1 MGRRR
6 ARGLWS
12 LLLFRVHPR
21 LVKGMSLVALAAMMV
36 SACGTSRSFRRGEEA
51 ARAGDW
57 DLAVQHYR
65 RAVQENPDRPE
76 HKIGLERAQEAASI
90 EHTKRAK
97 ALEEKGD
104 YEGAIAEYKRAVEF
118 LPANRQA
125 SHRRG
130 ELERMV
136 REKAELSRVPAP
148 VEAMRA
154 RARQQTVPDLNPA
167 SPTPLKMVMNEL
179 SPIDALSF
187 IAASAGI
194 NVVYEP
200 TYKQHAQNKPITLN
214 VSDLSLQEAL
224 NLVMTM
230 SQSWFKVINSRTIF
244 VMPDTPQMR
253 QKYEEQVV
261 RTFYLSHADATEVNQ
276 IVSQVGRLQTAGAA
290 QIVSLPNKTANT
302 LTVRASAAIVNI
314 IEKVILANDRPRA
327 EVVVDVEILEVSRD
341 RAKDLGLN
349 LSDYQIGTIFSPE
362 GRPEGSSGD
371 GGGDDDGGGST
382 GTTGGSQFNL
392 LTISRGISMADF
404 YMTVPQAVFR
414 FLASDSNTR
423 LLAKPQL
430 RGAEGEELT
439 LEIGEE
445 VPIPRTTFGGVA
457 AGGINT
463 VPIQSFDYRPIGII
477 VKMKPRVTFENEVV
491 LDISV
496 ENSTLL
502 GNLSVAGQ
510 DLPSFGSRKVKTRM
524 RLREGESNLLAGLL
538 REDERRTLSGF
549 PGLLRVP
556 ILKDMLGRS
565 NDSIRSTDIVMLLTP
580 RIVRTHELTQEHLN
594 PIHIGSASNVGL
606 TGPAPVIAAP
616 PEDLAPGAA
625 PAPAAPGPQPA
636 APGGI
641 QPGGIPPAPQPVA
654 PVGTTST
661 PGLPPAAPQQPPVP
675 STSTPGQQPA
685 PGTFNPYPQSPQSP
699 AATPYNPT
707 PVPPG
712 ATGPG
717 APAGAGSR
725 PAGAPSTPAATTPP
739 PVTPPAAGTPGT
751 PAAAS
756 PPRDAAPAGANAPAV
771 AAQQAAPAQIVVT
784 TPGPEFRVGGGP
796 YTVPISVTA
805 ASRMS
810 VTSLSLT
817 YNPAVLRVR
826 NVQDGPFMRQGGITA
841 QFSHKAEPGSG
852 RVDITITRSADPTGA
867 SGTGLLA
874 AVLFDAIAPG
884 GSTLSVSGVATGP
897 DGASVPLGF
906 VPATITAR

>member
-1 MGRRR
+1 M
-6 ARGLWS
+6 
-12 LLLFRVHPR
+12 FRVHPS
-21 LVKGMSLVALAAMMV
+21 LVKGISLVALAAMMV
-36 SACGTSRSFRRGEEA
+36 SACGVSRSYRRGEEA

-57 DLAVQHYR
+57 DAAVQYYQ

-76 HKIGLERAQEAASI
+76 HKIALERAQETASVL
-90 EHTKRAK
+90 HTNRAK

-104 YEGAIAEYKRAVEF
+104 LDGAISEYKRAVDF
-118 LPANRQA
+118 HPANRQA
-125 SHRRG
+125 AHRRG
-130 ELERMV
+130 ELERIV
-136 REKAELSRVPAP
+136 REKAEATRVPAA

-194 NVVYEP
+194 NIVYEP

-230 SQSWFKVINSRTIF
+230 SQSWYKVINSRTIF

-327 EVVVDVEILEVSRD
+327 EVVVDVEILEVSRN
-341 RAKDLGLN
+341 RAKKLGLN
-349 LSDYQIGTIFSPE
+349 LSDYSVSSIFSPE
-362 GRPEGSSGD
+362 GRPGGSTGD
-371 GGGDDDGGGST
+371 GGDDDGG
-382 GTTGGSQFNL
+382 TTGGGGETGGNNPFNL
-392 LTISRGISMADF
+392 LTISRGVSMADF
-404 YMTVPQAVFR
+404 YMTVPSAVFR

-491 LDISV
+491 LDIAV

-538 REDERRTLSGF
+538 REDERRTLTGF

-556 ILKDMLGRS
+556 VLKELFGSSD
-565 NDSIRSTDIVMLLTP
+565 DEIRSTDIVMLLTP

-616 PEDLAPGAA
+616 PEDLAPA
-625 PAPAAPGPQPA
+625 PAPGAVGPQP
-636 APGGI
+636 PP
-641 QPGGIPPAPQPVA
+641 PGGIPPAPQPVA

-661 PGLPPAAPQQPPVP
+661 PGLPPAQPVP
-675 STSTPGQQPA
+675 PTSTPGQQPP
-685 PGTFNPYPQSPQSP
+685 PGINPYPQSPQSP

-707 PVPPG
+707 QVPPG

-717 APAGAGSR
+717 TPAGTGSR
-725 PAGAPSTPAATTPP
+725 PAGAPSSPTTPATH
-739 PVTPPAAGTPGT
+739 AAGDDDTAWRDRWRDDSAAETPR
-751 PAAAS
+751 PRYRAARR
-756 PPRDAAPAGANAPAV
+756 PPRVSRPRPRRLSSPRPALSSASAAGR
-771 AAQQAAPAQIVVT
+771 T
-784 TPGPEFRVGGGP
+784 RCRFR
-796 YTVPISVTA
+796 
-805 ASRMS
+805 
-810 VTSLSLT
+810 
-817 YNPAVLRVR
+817 
-826 NVQDGPFMRQGGITA
+826 
-841 QFSHKAEPGSG
+841 
-852 RVDITITRSADPTGA
+852 
-867 SGTGLLA
+867 
-874 AVLFDAIAPG
+874 
-884 GSTLSVSGVATGP
+884 
-897 DGASVPLGF
+897 
-906 VPATITAR
+906 

>member
-1 MGRRR
+1 
-6 ARGLWS
+6 
-12 LLLFRVHPR
+12 
-21 LVKGMSLVALAAMMV
+21 
-36 SACGTSRSFRRGEEA
+36 
-51 ARAGDW
+51 
-57 DLAVQHYR
+57 
-65 RAVQENPDRPE
+65 
-76 HKIGLERAQEAASI
+76 
-90 EHTKRAK
+90 
-97 ALEEKGD
+97 
-104 YEGAIAEYKRAVEF
+104 
-118 LPANRQA
+118 
-125 SHRRG
+125 
-130 ELERMV
+130 
-136 REKAELSRVPAP
+136 
-148 VEAMRA
+148 
-154 RARQQTVPDLNPA
+154 
-167 SPTPLKMVMNEL
+167 
-179 SPIDALSF
+179 
-187 IAASAGI
+187 
-194 NVVYEP
+194 
-200 TYKQHAQNKPITLN
+200 
-214 VSDLSLQEAL
+214 
-224 NLVMTM
+224 
-230 SQSWFKVINSRTIF
+230 
-244 VMPDTPQMR
+244 MPDTPQMR

-327 EVVVDVEILEVSRD
+327 EVVVDVEILEVSRA
-341 RAKDLGLN
+341 RAKELGLN
-349 LSDYQIGTIFSPE
+349 LDQYNVGAIFSPE
-362 GRPEGSSGD
+362 GRPGGSSGGD
-371 GGGDDDGGGST
+371 GGDDDGG
-382 GTTGGSQFNL
+382 TTGGGGETGGGNPFNL

-404 YMTVPQAVFR
+404 YMTVPSAVFN

-502 GNLSVAGQ
+502 GNLTVAGQ

-538 REDERRTLSGF
+538 REDERSTLTGF

-556 ILKDMLGRS
+556 ILKELFGNT
-565 NDSIRSTDIVMLLTP
+565 NDEIRTTDVVMLLTP

-594 PIHIGSASNVGL
+594 PIHIGSASNIGL

-616 PEDLAPGAA
+616 PVEEVAPAPGAV
-625 PAPAAPGPQPA
+625 GPQPPPPA
-636 APGGI
+636 GI
-641 QPGGIPPAPQPVA
+641 QPGGIPPAPQPVP

-661 PGLPPAAPQQPPVP
+661 PGLPPSPQAPP
-675 STSTPGQQPA
+675 TSTPGQQPA
-685 PGTFNPYPQSPQSP
+685 PGAVNPYPQTPQSP

-707 PVPPG
+707 QVPAG

-725 PAGAPSTPAATTPP
+725 PAGTPPAATPP
-739 PVTPPAAGTPGT
+739 PEAPPAAGTPPGT
-751 PAAAS
+751 
-756 PPRDAAPAGANAPAV
+756 PPRDAAPAGKPV
-771 AAQQAAPAQIVVT
+771 PQAAGQQAAPAQIVVT

-805 ASRMS
+805 GSRIS

-826 NVQDGPFMRQGGITA
+826 NVQQGPFMSQGGITA
-841 QFSHKAEPGSG
+841 QFSQKAEPGSG
-852 RVDITITRSADPTGA
+852 RVDITITRTGDSTGA

>member
-1 MGRRR
+1 
-6 ARGLWS
+6 
-12 LLLFRVHPR
+12 
-21 LVKGMSLVALAAMMV
+21 MSLVALAAMMV
-36 SACGTSRSFRRGEEA
+36 MACGTNRSFRRGDEA

-57 DLAVQHYR
+57 DAAVQYYR

-76 HKIGLERAQEAASI
+76 HKIALERAQEAASVA
-90 EHTKRAK
+90 HTSRAK

-104 YEGAIAEYKRAVEF
+104 LDGAIAEYKRAVEF
-118 LPANRQA
+118 HPANRQA
-125 SHRRG
+125 SHRRI
-130 ELERMV
+130 ELERIV
-136 REKAELSRVPAP
+136 RDKAEATRVPAA

-194 NVVYEP
+194 NIVYEP

-230 SQSWFKVINSRTIF
+230 SQSWYKVINSRTIF

-327 EVVVDVEILEVSRD
+327 EVVVDVEILEVSRN
-341 RAKDLGLN
+341 RVKELGLN
-349 LSDYQIGTIFSPE
+349 LSDYSVTSIFSPE
-362 GRPEGSSGD
+362 GRP
-371 GGGDDDGGGST
+371 GGST
-382 GTTGGSQFNL
+382 GDGGTDDGGTTTGGETGGNNPFNL

-404 YMTVPQAVFR
+404 YMTVPSATFR

-502 GNLSVAGQ
+502 GNLTVAGQ
-510 DLPSFGSRKVKTRM
+510 DLPSFGSREVKTRM

-538 REDERRTLSGF
+538 REDERRTLTGF

-556 ILKDMLGRS
+556 ILKDLFGRS
-565 NDSIRSTDIVMLLTP
+565 DDEIRSTDIVMLLTP

-616 PEDLAPGAA
+616 PEDLAPA
-625 PAPAAPGPQPA
+625 PAPGAVGPQP
-636 APGGI
+636 P
-641 QPGGIPPAPQPVA
+641 QPGGIPPAPQPVS
-654 PVGTTST
+654 PIGTTST
-661 PGLPPAAPQQPPVP
+661 PGMPPAQPQQQVPV
-675 STSTPGQQPA
+675 TTTPGQQPA
-685 PGTFNPYPQSPQSP
+685 PGTVSPYPQQPQSP

-707 PVPPG
+707 QPPAG

-717 APAGAGSR
+717 TPAGTGSR
-725 PAGAPSTPAATTPP
+725 PAGTPPASTPPTPPPPGTTTPP
-739 PVTPPAAGTPGT
+739 AGQAG
-751 PAAAS
+751 AAS
-756 PPRDAAPAGANAPAV
+756 TPPRDAAPALPGAPQA

-810 VTSLSLT
+810 VVSVSLT

-826 NVQDGPFMRQGGITA
+826 NVQDGTFMRQGGINA
-841 QFSHKAEPGSG
+841 QFSSKAEPGSG
-852 RVDITITRSADPTGA
+852 RVDITITRSGDSTGA

-897 DGASVPLGF
+897 DSASVPLTF

>member
-1 MGRRR
+1 
-6 ARGLWS
+6 
-12 LLLFRVHPR
+12 
-21 LVKGMSLVALAAMMV
+21 MSLIALAAMMV

-57 DLAVQHYR
+57 DAAVQYYR

-76 HKIGLERAQEAASI
+76 HKIALERAQEAASI
-90 EHTKRAK
+90 LHTNRAK

-104 YEGAIAEYKRAVEF
+104 LEGAIAEYKRAVEF
-118 LPANRQA
+118 HPANRHA
-125 SHRRG
+125 AHRRG
-130 ELERMV
+130 ELERTV
-136 REKAELSRVPAP
+136 REKMEATRVPAQ
-148 VEAMRA
+148 VEQMRA

-167 SPTPLKMVMNEL
+167 SPQPLKMVMNEL

-194 NVVYEP
+194 NIVYEP

-230 SQSWFKVINSRTIF
+230 SQSWYKVINSRTIF

-302 LTVRASAAIVNI
+302 LTVRASASIVNI

-327 EVVVDVEILEVSRD
+327 EVVVDVEILEVSRA
-341 RAKDLGLN
+341 RAKTLGLN
-349 LSDYQIGTIFSPE
+349 LDQYNIGAIFSPE
-362 GRPEGSSGD
+362 GRPGGSTGD
-371 GGGDDDGGGST
+371 GGDDDGG
-382 GTTGGSQFNL
+382 TTGGGGETGGNNPFNL

-404 YMTVPQAVFR
+404 YMTVPQAIFN

-502 GNLSVAGQ
+502 GNLTVAGQ
-510 DLPSFGSRKVKTRM
+510 SLPSFGSRKVKTRM

-538 REDERRTLSGF
+538 REDERSTLNGF

-556 ILKDMLGRS
+556 ILKDLFGNS
-565 NDSIRSTDIVMLLTP
+565 DDEIRTTDVVMLLTP

-606 TGPAPVIAAP
+606 TGPSPVIAAP
-616 PEDLAPGAA
+616 PLEEVAPAPGAV
-625 PAPAAPGPQPA
+625 GPQP
-636 APGGI
+636 PP
-641 QPGGIPPAPQPVA
+641 PGGIPPAPQPVP

-661 PGLPPAAPQQPPVP
+661 PGLPPGQPVQP
-675 STSTPGQQPA
+675 TSTPGQQPA
-685 PGTFNPYPQSPQSP
+685 PGTKPPPVTPPSP

-707 PVPPG
+707 PTPPG

-725 PAGAPSTPAATTPP
+725 PAGTPPASTPP
-739 PVTPPAAGTPGT
+739 PETTPG
-751 PAAAS
+751 AAATAPGT
-756 PPRDAAPAGANAPAV
+756 PPRDAAPALQGGAQAG
-771 AAQQAAPAQIVVT
+771 AQQAAPAQIVVT

-805 ASRMS
+805 GSRIS

-826 NVQDGPFMRQGGITA
+826 NVQQGPFMSQGGITA
-841 QFSHKAEPGSG
+841 QFSQKAEPGSG
-852 RVDITITRSADPTGA
+852 RVDITITRAGDSTGA

-884 GSTLSVSGVATGP
+884 GSTLAVSGVATGP
-897 DGASVPLGF
+897 DGTSVALGF

>member
-1 MGRRR
+1 
-6 ARGLWS
+6 
-12 LLLFRVHPR
+12 
-21 LVKGMSLVALAAMMV
+21 MSIVALAAVMV
-36 SACGTSRSFRRGEEA
+36 SACGTNRAFRRGDQA

-57 DLAVQHYR
+57 DAAVVYYR
-65 RAVQENPDRPE
+65 RAVQEDPDRPE
-76 HKIGLERAQEAASI
+76 HKIALERAQETASI
-90 EHTKRAK
+90 AHHNRAK
-97 ALEEKGD
+97 ELEAKND
-104 YEGAIAEYKRAVEF
+104 LEGAIAEYKRSVEF
-118 LPANRQA
+118 NPANRQA
-125 SHRRG
+125 AHRRA
-130 ELERMV
+130 ELERVV
-136 REKAELSRVPAP
+136 RERTDAARPPAP

-154 RARQQTVPDLNPA
+154 RARQQTLPDLNPA
-167 SPTPLKMVMNEL
+167 SSVPLKLVFNEA
-179 SPIDALSF
+179 SPIDVLSF

-200 TYKQHAQNKPITLN
+200 GYKTHVQSRAITLN
-214 VSDLSLQEAL
+214 VSDLSLEEAL
-224 NLVMTM
+224 NLLMTM
-230 SQSWFKVINSRTIF
+230 SQSWFKVINARTIF

-276 IVSQVGRLQTAGAA
+276 IVSQVGRLSQAGAA
-290 QIVSLPNKTANT
+290 AIISLPNKTANT
-302 LTVRASAAIVNI
+302 LTVRASAAVVNI

-341 RAKDLGLN
+341 RAKELGLN

-362 GRPEGSSGD
+362 GRPGGSTGD
-371 GGGDDDGGGST
+371 GGGDDDGG
-382 GTTGGSQFNL
+382 TTGGGGATGGDNPFNL

-404 YMTVPQAVFR
+404 YMTVPSAVFR
-414 FLASDSNTR
+414 FLATDSHTR

-502 GNLSVAGQ
+502 GNLTVAGQ
-510 DLPSFGSRKVKTRM
+510 SLPSFGSRKVKTRM

-538 REDERRTLSGF
+538 REDERRTLRGF

-556 ILKDMLGRS
+556 ILKDLLGNS
-565 NDSIRSTDIVMLLTP
+565 NDSIRSTDVVMLLTP

-594 PIHIGSASNVGL
+594 PIHIGSASNIGL
-606 TGPAPVIAAP
+606 TGPSPVIAAP
-616 PEDLAPGAA
+616 PEEPA
-625 PAPAAPGPQPA
+625 PAPALGPQP
-636 APGGI
+636 PP
-641 QPGGIPPAPQPVA
+641 PGGIPPAPQPVP

-661 PGLPPAAPQQPPVP
+661 PGMPPAQPAPQ
-675 STSTPGQQPA
+675 TSTPGQQP
-685 PGTFNPYPQSPQSP
+685 PPNKPPVNPYSQPSP
-699 AATPYNPT
+699 ASTPYNPT
-707 PVPPG
+707 PTPPG

-725 PAGAPSTPAATTPP
+725 PAGTPPAGTPPAEPPPSTPPPAGTTTP
-739 PVTPPAAGTPGT
+739 
-751 PAAAS
+751 
-756 PPRDAAPAGANAPAV
+756 PPRDAAAPGAGAPGQ
-771 AAQQAAPAQIVVT
+771 AAAQSTGQQAAPAQIVVT

-805 ASRMS
+805 ASRIS
-810 VTSLSLT
+810 VASLSLT
-817 YNPAVLRVR
+817 YNPAILRVR
-826 NVQDGPFMRQGGITA
+826 SVQEGTFMRQGGIGA
-841 QFSHKAEPGSG
+841 QFSNKAEPGSG
-852 RVDITITRSADPTGA
+852 RVDITITRPGDETGA

-874 AVLFDAIAPG
+874 VVMFDAIAPG
-884 GSTLSVSGVATGP
+884 GSTLSISGVATGP
-897 DGASVPLGF
+897 DNTPVALTF
-906 VPATITAR
+906 VPATVTAR

>member
-1 MGRRR
+1 
-6 ARGLWS
+6 
-12 LLLFRVHPR
+12 LFRVHR
-21 LVKGMSLVALAAMMV
+21 LLRGISLVALAAMMI
-36 SACGTSRSFRRGEEA
+36 SACGTSRSFRRGDEA

-57 DLAVQHYR
+57 DAAVQYYR

-76 HKIGLERAQEAASI
+76 HKIALERAQESASVA
-90 EHTKRAK
+90 HTNRAK
-97 ALEEKGD
+97 ELETKGD
-104 YEGAIAEYKRAVEF
+104 LDGAISEYKRAVEF
-118 LPANRQA
+118 HPANRQA
-125 SHRRG
+125 AHRRS
-130 ELERMV
+130 ELERIV
-136 REKAELSRVPAP
+136 REKSEANRVPAA

-154 RARQQTVPDLNPA
+154 RARQQTMPDLNPA

-194 NVVYEP
+194 NIVYEP
-200 TYKQHAQNKPITLN
+200 TYKQHAQNKPISLN

-230 SQSWFKVINSRTIF
+230 SQSWYKVINSRTIF

-276 IVSQVGRLQTAGAA
+276 IVSQVGRLQQAGAA

-341 RAKDLGLN
+341 RAKQLGLN
-349 LSDYQIGTIFSPE
+349 LTDYNITSIFSPE
-362 GRPEGSSGD
+362 GRP
-371 GGGDDDGGGST
+371 GGST
-382 GTTGGSQFNL
+382 GDGDGGDDGGTTGGGGETGGNNPFNL

-404 YMTVPQAVFR
+404 YMTVPSAVFR
-414 FLASDSNTR
+414 FLATDSHTR

-430 RGAEGEELT
+430 RGAEGEEVS

-502 GNLSVAGQ
+502 GNLTVAGQ
-510 DLPSFGSRKVKTRM
+510 SLPSFGSRKVKTRM

-538 REDERRTLSGF
+538 REDERRALTGF

-556 ILKDMLGRS
+556 VLKDLLGS
-565 NDSIRSTDIVMLLTP
+565 SDDTIRSTDIVMLLTP
-580 RIVRTHELTQEHLN
+580 RIIRTHELTQEHLN

-606 TGPAPVIAAP
+606 TGPAPVIASP
-616 PEDLAPGAA
+616 PEDLAPAAA
-625 PAPAAPGPQPA
+625 PAPGAVGPQP
-636 APGGI
+636 PP
-641 QPGGIPPAPQPVA
+641 PGGIPPAPQPVA
-654 PVGTTST
+654 PLGTTST
-661 PGLPPAAPQQPPVP
+661 PGLPPAQPAPA
-675 STSTPGQQPA
+675 TSTPGQQPV
-685 PGTFNPYPQSPQSP
+685 PGTVNPYPQSPQSP

-707 PVPPG
+707 PTPPG

-725 PAGAPSTPAATTPP
+725 PAGAPSTPATTPATPDTTTPP
-739 PVTPPAAGTPGT
+739 GAATPAGT
-751 PAAAS
+751 
-756 PPRDAAPAGANAPAV
+756 PPRDAAPAGQPV
-771 AAQQAAPAQIVVT
+771 AQAASQQPAPAQIVVT
-784 TPGPEFRVGGGP
+784 TPSPEFRVGGGP

-805 ASRMS
+805 GSRIS
-810 VTSLSLT
+810 VTSVSLT

-826 NVQDGPFMRQGGITA
+826 NVQEGTFMKQGGINA
-841 QFSHKAEPGSG
+841 QFSQKADPGSG
-852 RVDITITRSADPTGA
+852 RVDITITRTGDSTGA

-884 GSTLSVSGVATGP
+884 GSTLAVSGVATGP

-906 VPATITAR
+906 VPANITAR

>member
-1 MGRRR
+1 MC
-6 ARGLWS
+6 
-12 LLLFRVHPR
+12 
-21 LVKGMSLVALAAMMV
+21 LVAVAAMMV
-36 SACGTSRSFRRGEEA
+36 AACGTNRSFRRGEEA

-57 DLAVQHYR
+57 DAAVQYYR

-76 HKIGLERAQEAASI
+76 HKIALERAQEAASI
-90 EHTKRAK
+90 AHTKRAK
-97 ALEEKGD
+97 DLEEKND
-104 YEGAIAEYKRAVEF
+104 LEGAIAEYKRAVEF
-118 LPANRQA
+118 HPANRQA
-125 SHRRG
+125 SHRRT
-130 ELERMV
+130 ELERVV
-136 REKAELSRVPAP
+136 RDKAEASRIPPA

-194 NVVYEP
+194 NIVYEP

-314 IEKVILANDRPRA
+314 IEKVIMANDRPRA
-327 EVVVDVEILEVSRD
+327 EVVVDVEMLEVSRD
-341 RAKDLGLN
+341 RAKELGLN

-362 GRPEGSSGD
+362 GRPGGSSGTGD
-371 GGGDDDGGGST
+371 GGTDDG
-382 GTTGGSQFNL
+382 GTTGGGGETGGTNPFNL

-404 YMTVPQAVFR
+404 YMTVPSAVFR
-414 FLASDSNTR
+414 FLATDSHTR

-502 GNLSVAGQ
+502 GNLTVAGQ
-510 DLPSFGSRKVKTRM
+510 SLPSFGSRKVKTRM
-524 RLREGESNLLAGLL
+524 RLREGESNMLAGLL
-538 REDERRTLSGF
+538 REDERRSLTGF

-556 ILKDMLGRS
+556 ILKDLLGSS

-616 PEDLAPGAA
+616 PEDLAP
-625 PAPAAPGPQPA
+625 APAAVGPQP
-636 APGGI
+636 PP
-641 QPGGIPPAPQPVA
+641 PGGIPPAPQPVA
-654 PVGTTST
+654 PLGTTST
-661 PGLPPAAPQQPPVP
+661 PGMPPVQPNSQPVP
-675 STSTPGQQPA
+675 STSTPGQQPP
-685 PGTFNPYPQSPQSP
+685 PGFNPYPQSPQSP

-707 PVPPG
+707 QPPAG

-717 APAGAGSR
+717 TPAGTGAR
-725 PAGAPSTPAATTPP
+725 PAGAPSSPTTPGE
-739 PVTPPAAGTPGT
+739 APG
-751 PAAAS
+751 AV
-756 PPRDAAPAGANAPAV
+756 PPRDAAPALQTGPGAVPG
-771 AAQQAAPAQIVVT
+771 QQAAPAQIVVT

-810 VTSLSLT
+810 VVSVSLT

-826 NVQDGPFMRQGGITA
+826 NVQDGTFMKQGGINA
-841 QFSHKAEPGSG
+841 QFSNKAEPGSG
-852 RVDITITRSADPTGA
+852 RVDITITRAGDSTGA

-897 DGASVPLGF
+897 DGAAVPLSF

>member
-1 MGRRR
+1 
-6 ARGLWS
+6 
-12 LLLFRVHPR
+12 
-21 LVKGMSLVALAAMMV
+21 
-36 SACGTSRSFRRGEEA
+36 
-51 ARAGDW
+51 
-57 DLAVQHYR
+57 
-65 RAVQENPDRPE
+65 VQEYPDRPE
-76 HKIGLERAQEAASI
+76 HKIALERAQEAASVA
-90 EHTKRAK
+90 HTNRAK
-97 ALEEKGD
+97 ELETKGD
-104 YEGAIAEYKRAVEF
+104 LEGAIAEYRRAVEF
-118 LPANRQA
+118 HPANRQA
-125 SHRRG
+125 AHRRV

-136 REKAELSRVPAP
+136 REKTEASRVPAP

-154 RARQQTVPDLNPA
+154 RARQQTMPDLNPA
-167 SPTPLKMVMNEL
+167 SATPIKMVMNEV

-200 TYKQHAQNKPITLN
+200 TYKQHVASRPITLN

-230 SQSWFKVINSRTIF
+230 SQSWYKVINPRTIF
-244 VMPDTPQMR
+244 VMADTPQMR

-276 IVSQVGRLQTAGAA
+276 IVSQVGRMSQAGAA

-327 EVVVDVEILEVSRD
+327 EVVVDVEILEVSRN

-349 LSDYQIGTIFSPE
+349 LDQYSIGAIFSPE
-362 GRPEGSSGD
+362 GRPGGSTGD
-371 GGGDDDGGGST
+371 GGDDDDGGETGGGNP
-382 GTTGGSQFNL
+382 FNL

-404 YMTVPQAVFR
+404 YMTVPNAIFQ
-414 FLASDSNTR
+414 FLASDSQTR

-538 REDERRTLSGF
+538 REDERRTLTGF

-556 ILKDMLGRS
+556 ILKDLFGKS
-565 NDSIRSTDIVMLLTP
+565 SDEIRSTDVVMLLTP

-594 PIHIGSASNVGL
+594 PIHIGSSSNVGL

-616 PEDLAPGAA
+616 PEDLAPAPGAV
-625 PAPAAPGPQPA
+625 GPQP
-636 APGGI
+636 PP
-641 QPGGIPPAPQPVA
+641 PGGIPPAPQPVS

-661 PGLPPAAPQQPPVP
+661 PGLPPAQPVP
-675 STSTPGQQPA
+675 PTSTPGQQPA
-685 PGTFNPYPQSPQSP
+685 PGTKPPVTPPPSPG
-699 AATPYNPT
+699 ATPYNPT
-707 PVPPG
+707 PTPPD

-717 APAGAGSR
+717 APAGAGAR
-725 PAGAPSTPAATTPP
+725 PAGTPPASTPP
-739 PVTPPAAGTPGT
+739 PTPP
-751 PAAAS
+751 
-756 PPRDAAPAGANAPAV
+756 PAGAAAGAPDAQ
-771 AAQQAAPAQIVVT
+771 AAAQSAAGQQQAAPAQIVVT

-805 ASRMS
+805 ASRLS
-810 VTSLSLT
+810 VASVSLT

-826 NVQDGPFMRQGGITA
+826 SVQEGTFMRQGGISA
-841 QFSHKAEPGSG
+841 SFSQKAEPGSG
-852 RVDITITRSADPTGA
+852 RVDITITRPGDQTGA

-884 GSTLSVSGVATGP
+884 GSTLSISGVATAP
-897 DGASVPLGF
+897 DNANVSLTF